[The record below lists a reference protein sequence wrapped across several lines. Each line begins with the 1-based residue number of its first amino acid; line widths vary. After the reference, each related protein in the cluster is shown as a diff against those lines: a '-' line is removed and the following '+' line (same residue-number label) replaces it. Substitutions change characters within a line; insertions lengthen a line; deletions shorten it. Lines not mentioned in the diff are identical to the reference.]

1 MTTPSGWDVENKQ
14 ENYTGMNRGKSL
26 RSLLQKCKRLIDINE
41 DTSFKVHQAYYRKQT
56 PPRDENEDWNDSIF
70 PPNDTSMLHLTKND
84 DVTEEELNDLKK
96 LKWMKAKDLFR
107 GRKFVLYD
115 SLSMDDV
122 EQGQLGNCYFLSV
135 LSELANRPEIYDKI
149 FITKERTKNGCY
161 LVRFLIRGIP
171 KVVCVDDFFPSTPKG
186 QFAFA
191 MSGPRELWVQVLEK
205 AWAKINT
212 SYAATIAGIPSESFS
227 TLSEAPCVTYI
238 HRKYK
243 VDDLWKMLKKAKA
256 MGYYLATNTK
266 ANPNAEKYGLVE
278 GHAYSLTNLEEFEI
292 GNGKMLRLIQLRNPW
307 GNFEWTGNFS
317 DQSPSWDIIPNLR
330 QKVGVINKD
339 DGIFYMDFNDFLK
352 FYPYTFVLKYHK
364 NFYYNYKKLEQQSI
378 EHNTCAKF
386 ILSQKAIVKIGLHAK
401 QLRFYDKVPNYEV
414 QPARIIISKFD
425 PSTKTYTYIGSDY
438 HTEETIYAET
448 NRHLEPGEYHIFLN
462 VYWPY
467 STKNNYTLSTYS
479 SCPLEIE
486 ELKKEDVP
494 NDYLEQI
501 LIDFMDKKS
510 KKEMLSLDTTLQ
522 VSDEDNDLGFNMA
535 LISNESDKQFKF
547 SATVQYQNLVFMED
561 DLVGKRSKN
570 SATGITTD
578 TIVGVL
584 HKKERKLLVWKL
596 LKEPWETKLGFV
608 EKKLWLYNEEQT
620 KQDELELITRA
631 FGGLNKKRFND
642 DIFYSEIENEEDI
655 ILVFKNFGRK
665 TYKFN
670 IEFENLENLTVNGDS
685 WTTGATI
692 PLVSDRFYCIKLV
705 KNDKTLPFN
714 FGFKYSYK
722 KITGAM

>member
-1 MTTPSGWDVENKQ
+1 
-14 ENYTGMNRGKSL
+14 
-26 RSLLQKCKRLIDINE
+26 
-41 DTSFKVHQAYYRKQT
+41 
-56 PPRDENEDWNDSIF
+56 
-70 PPNDTSMLHLTKND
+70 
-84 DVTEEELNDLKK
+84 
-96 LKWMKAKDLFR
+96 
-107 GRKFVLYD
+107 
-115 SLSMDDV
+115 
-122 EQGQLGNCYFLSV
+122 
-135 LSELANRPEIYDKI
+135 
-149 FITKERTKNGCY
+149 
-161 LVRFLIRGIP
+161 
-171 KVVCVDDFFPSTPKG
+171 
-186 QFAFA
+186 
-191 MSGPRELWVQVLEK
+191 
-205 AWAKINT
+205 
-212 SYAATIAGIPSESFS
+212 
-227 TLSEAPCVTYI
+227 
-238 HRKYK
+238 
-243 VDDLWKMLKKAKA
+243 
-256 MGYYLATNTK
+256 
-266 ANPNAEKYGLVE
+266 
-278 GHAYSLTNLEEFEI
+278 
-292 GNGKMLRLIQLRNPW
+292 
-307 GNFEWTGNFS
+307 
-317 DQSPSWDIIPNLR
+317 
-330 QKVGVINKD
+330 
-339 DGIFYMDFNDFLK
+339 
-352 FYPYTFVLKYHK
+352 
-364 NFYYNYKKLEQQSI
+364 
-378 EHNTCAKF
+378 
-386 ILSQKAIVKIGLHAK
+386 
-401 QLRFYDKVPNYEV
+401 
-414 QPARIIISKFD
+414 
-425 PSTKTYTYIGSDY
+425 
-438 HTEETIYAET
+438 
-448 NRHLEPGEYHIFLN
+448 
-462 VYWPY
+462 
-467 STKNNYTLSTYS
+467 
-479 SCPLEIE
+479 
-486 ELKKEDVP
+486 
-494 NDYLEQI
+494 
-501 LIDFMDKKS
+501 MDKKS

>member
-1 MTTPSGWDVENKQ
+1 M
-14 ENYTGMNRGKSL
+14 R
-26 RSLLQKCKRLIDINE
+26 
-41 DTSFKVHQAYYRKQT
+41 
-56 PPRDENEDWNDSIF
+56 
-70 PPNDTSMLHLTKND
+70 
-84 DVTEEELNDLKK
+84 
-96 LKWMKAKDLFR
+96 
-107 GRKFVLYD
+107 FV
-115 SLSMDDV
+115 
-122 EQGQLGNCYFLSV
+122 
-135 LSELANRPEIYDKI
+135 
-149 FITKERTKNGCY
+149 
-161 LVRFLIRGIP
+161 IRGIP